1 MRLLSSLSEAL
12 SDFWKDKVTTLL
24 AIITI
29 GFSLLVLNFF
39 LLLIWNLNQIVKDF
53 KKQFQVQVYVIA
65 PAQEGELADL
75 GAFLSAQPEVEK
87 ISFVTSEE
95 ALKEMESFFGADLL
109 KGLEEN
115 PLPRSFVLEIRE
127 QYRVPQILQNL
138 AERIKTKPI
147 VETVEFGKES
157 LDRLDSLFNTAVK
170 VALLFGGFVLLA
182 LVFIVANTIRL
193 LMSQKKET
201 IRLYRLMGAG
211 AGLVLWPFVWES
223 LLLGL
228 SGTILSLLLLGGI
241 FKIFQVKLF
250 PLIFI
255 PYPVVLLLA
264 ATVLFLSFLG
274 GLLSLRRI
282 SRV

>member
-1 MRLLSSLSEAL
+1 MRLLYSLSEAL

-24 AIITI
+24 AVITI

-53 KKQFQVQVYVIA
+53 KKQFQVQVYIMA
-65 PAQEGELADL
+65 SAQEGEVADL

-87 ISFVTSEE
+87 VTFVTSEE
-95 ALKEMESFFGADLL
+95 ALKEMKSFFGADLL

-127 QYRVPQILQNL
+127 QYRVPRLLQSL
-138 AERIKTKPI
+138 SERIKTRPT
-147 VETVEFGKES
+147 VETIEFGKES
-157 LDRLDSLFNTAVK
+157 LDRLDNLFNTAVK

-193 LMSQKKET
+193 LMSQKKEA

-211 AGLVLWPFVWES
+211 PGLVLWPFVWES

-228 SGTILSLLLLGGI
+228 CGTILSLLLLWGI

-255 PYPVVLLLA
+255 PYPAVLLLA
-264 ATVLFLSFLG
+264 GIVLFLSFLG

>member
-1 MRLLSSLSEAL
+1 VRFLHSLSEAL
-12 SDFWKDKVTTLL
+12 SDFWKDKITTLL

-53 KKQFQVQVYVIA
+53 KKQFQVQVYLTA
-65 PAQEGELADL
+65 SAQEGEVADL

-87 ISFVTSEE
+87 VSFVTSEE
-95 ALKEMESFFGADLL
+95 ALKEMESFFGTDLL

-115 PLPRSFVLEIRE
+115 PLPRSFVLEIQE
-127 QYRVPQILQNL
+127 QYRVRQLLQNL
-138 AERIKTKPI
+138 SERIKTKPI

-157 LDRLDSLFNTAVK
+157 LDRLDNLFRTSVK

-211 AGLVLWPFVWES
+211 SGLVLWPFVWES

-228 SGTILSLLLLGGI
+228 SGTILSLLLLWGI

-255 PYPVVLLLA
+255 PYQVVLLLA

-274 GLLSLRRI
+274 GLFSLRRI

>member
-1 MRLLSSLSEAL
+1 MRFLHSLSEAL
-12 SDFWKDKVTTLL
+12 SDFWKDKITTLL

-53 KKQFQVQVYVIA
+53 KKQFQVQVYLTA
-65 PAQEGELADL
+65 SAQEGEVADL

-87 ISFVTSEE
+87 VSFVTSEE
-95 ALKEMESFFGADLL
+95 ALKEMESFFGTDLL

-115 PLPRSFVLEIRE
+115 PLPRSFVLEIQE
-127 QYRVPQILQNL
+127 QYRVRQLLQNL
-138 AERIKTKPI
+138 SERIKTKPI

-157 LDRLDSLFNTAVK
+157 LDRLDNLFRTSVK

-211 AGLVLWPFVWES
+211 SGLVLWPFVWES

-228 SGTILSLLLLGGI
+228 SGTILSLLLLWGI

-255 PYPVVLLLA
+255 PYQVVLLLA

-274 GLLSLRRI
+274 GLFSLRRI